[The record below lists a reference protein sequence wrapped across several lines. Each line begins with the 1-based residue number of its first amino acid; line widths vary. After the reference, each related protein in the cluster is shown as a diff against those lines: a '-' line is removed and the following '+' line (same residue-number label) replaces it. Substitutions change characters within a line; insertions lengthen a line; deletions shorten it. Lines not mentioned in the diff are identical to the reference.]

1 MKRMFRQKLS
11 VWIYLIIGL
20 AIFGLGFQLLT
31 NTAAFLTNML
41 IMIGFTATI
50 FGAIYFF
57 FFRKRMTNDL
67 KKYRKAVKQ
76 SKKKYKNQGAVS
88 SSRIQVNKNKPLLKK
103 KKQTNK
109 TDTPNLRVIDGKK
122 SRRKDRASF

>member
-1 MKRMFRQKLS
+1 MFRHRKLS

-20 AIFGLGFQLLT
+20 AIFGLGSQLLT

-41 IMIGFTATI
+41 IMVGFTAII

-57 FFRKRMTNDL
+57 FFRKRTTNDL

-76 SKKKYKNQGAVS
+76 SKKKYKNQATLS
-88 SSRIQVNKNKPLLKK
+88 TSRMQVNKNKPLLNK

-109 TDTPNLRVIDGKK
+109 AGTPNLRVIDGKK
-122 SRRKDRASF
+122 TRRKDRASF